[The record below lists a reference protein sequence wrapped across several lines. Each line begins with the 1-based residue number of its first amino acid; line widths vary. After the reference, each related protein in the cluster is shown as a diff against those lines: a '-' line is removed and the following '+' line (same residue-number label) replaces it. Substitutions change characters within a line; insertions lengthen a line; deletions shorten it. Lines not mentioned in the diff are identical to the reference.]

1 MVFQKNGLPEEGD
14 IVICTVKKILFHSVF
29 VSLDE
34 YHNKEGMIHI
44 SEVAP
49 GRIRNIRDYVKEEK
63 KVICKA
69 LRVDLEKGH
78 VDLSLRRVNN
88 SERINKNNEYKQEQ
102 KAERILESL
111 AKENKKNL
119 EEMYKEVGIKI
130 IDTYG
135 SLREGFQSIS
145 FDNELI
151 KNLNLNKKIEDSLL
165 KIINEKI
172 RPPEVMIQ
180 GTLTMQSNASDGIDI
195 IKKILSNF
203 KDKNLKISYISAPK
217 YRVVLKGPDYKSV
230 ELRLKELRENFITLG
245 KENNCLVDFTRSD
258 DK

>member
-34 YHNKEGMIHI
+34 YHNKEGMVHI

-69 LRVDLEKGH
+69 LRVDIEKGY

-111 AKENKKNL
+111 AKENKKSL
-119 EEMYKEVGIKI
+119 DEMYQEVGIKI

-135 SLREGFQSIS
+135 SLREGFQNIS

-151 KNLNLNKKIEDSLL
+151 KNLNINKKIEDSLL

-172 RPPEVMIQ
+172 RAPEVMVQ
-180 GTLTMQSNASDGIDI
+180 GTLTLQSNASDGIDL
-195 IKKILSNF
+195 IKKILLNF
-203 KDKNLKISYISAPK
+203 KDENLKISYISAPK

-230 ELRLKELRENFITLG
+230 EIKLKELREKFSSLG

-258 DK
+258 NK